1 MSAACPSTGG
11 TVAKTP
17 DGVRGKGGG
26 MDAAAKMP
34 DGVHASSVE
43 HGCVV
48 LMGAIAPQD
57 RAQLV
62 KRVAKL
68 RGVDAVMDLMTEV

>member
-1 MSAACPSTGG
+1 MTTLSRVLALISP
-11 TVAKTP
+11 KP
-17 DGVRGKGGG
+17 VR
-26 MDAAAKMP
+26 DAELARRVEAKMP